1 MVCSN
6 PNLEEAIPCI
16 TTPPLPP
23 PHSAGVGRSGTVMAI
38 DYCLKQLKND
48 QYMDPCGF
56 IQKMRNQRNY
66 MVQTEQQYTFLHF
79 ALLEA
84 ITYGDTSF
92 DLSTFSDSYQSL
104 QEINPVSG
112 LTLLEEEFRRI
123 GCVKT
128 MTKRSSFQQKI
139 KNKGAP
145 QRHFNSSCECVCVCV
160 VCGCGC
166 ECVRVCG
173 WVDKCAVFTV

>member
-1 MVCSN
+1 MWEVGVCTQSVYIV
-6 PNLEEAIPCI
+6 LS
-16 TTPPLPP
+16 PPSSLSLPP
-23 PHSAGVGRSGTVMAI
+23 YSAGVGRSGTVIAV
-38 DYCLKQLKND
+38 DYCLKQLKADGFMNS
-48 QYMDPCGF
+48 CGF
-56 IQKMRNQRNY
+56 VQQMRNQRNY

-92 DLSTFSDSYQSL
+92 ELSTFSDSYQGL
-104 QEINPVSG
+104 QEVNPASG

-123 GCVKT
+123 GSVKT

-145 QRHFNSSCECVCVCV
+145 QRHFNSSCE
-160 VCGCGC
+160 
-166 ECVRVCG
+166 
-173 WVDKCAVFTV
+173 

>member
-6 PNLEEAIPCI
+6 PNFGRSHTLHYYAPY
-16 TTPPLPP
+16 LP
-23 PHSAGVGRSGTVMAI
+23 PHSAGVGRSGTVIAI

-92 DLSTFSDSYQSL
+92 DLSTFSDSYKSL
-104 QEINPVSG
+104 QEMNPVSG

-145 QRHFNSSCECVCVCV
+145 QRHFNSSCECVGVGV
-160 VCGCGC
+160 GVWVG
-166 ECVRVCG
+166 
-173 WVDKCAVFTV
+173 VDKCAVFTV

>member
-1 MVCSN
+1 MQC
-6 PNLEEAIPCI
+6 CI
-16 TTPPLPP
+16 TTPTHTHT
-23 PHSAGVGRSGTVMAI
+23 HSAGVGRSGTVIAI
-38 DYCLKQLKND
+38 DYCLKQLKKD

-92 DLSTFSDSYQSL
+92 DLSTFSDSYQGL
-104 QEINPVSG
+104 QEMNPASG

-145 QRHFNSSCECVCVCV
+145 QRHFNSSCECVSQPFLSHLYKSGNAMCYCN
-160 VCGCGC
+160 
-166 ECVRVCG
+166 
-173 WVDKCAVFTV
+173 TH